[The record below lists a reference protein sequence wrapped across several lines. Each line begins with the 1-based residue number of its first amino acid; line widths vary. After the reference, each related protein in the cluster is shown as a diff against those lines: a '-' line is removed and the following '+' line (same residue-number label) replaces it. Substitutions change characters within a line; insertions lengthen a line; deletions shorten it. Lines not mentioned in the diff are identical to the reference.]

1 MNRYIIIAIFVL
13 LALVAFAAGLLVG
26 PGVSVSDSARAL
38 FSGGNP
44 IITYRLVRVLSAII
58 VGVALS
64 SAGCALQALLKNPLA
79 EPYLLGMSSGAGFGA
94 ALATI
99 LGLSVSVFG
108 FSALNLFAFG
118 GGMLAVTITFMVARG
133 SGLLSV
139 HALLLAGVMV
149 GAAFGSLVLLMLAI
163 FPARDQHQLFLW
175 LMGDLG
181 SPDITLYRII
191 ITGGIVA
198 VGYVLVVVTSRVLD
212 VLALGDEAAF
222 NVGVPIEK
230 MKVFYLIIAALVTG
244 ASVALA
250 GPIGFVGI
258 LVPHAVRR
266 LVGPHH
272 LTLLIGSA
280 FAGSFLLLFGDL
292 LVRTASGYF
301 DLPIIP
307 VGVFTALL
315 GAPYFLFLLK
325 RKGGGVSG

>member
-1 MNRYIIIAIFVL
+1 MNKYLTISVFAL
-13 LALVAFAAGLLVG
+13 LAAVAFIAGLLIG
-26 PGVSVSDSARAL
+26 PGVSVSDSAEAL
-38 FSGGNP
+38 LSGGGP
-44 IITYRLVRVLSAII
+44 IITYRLTRVLSAVV

-99 LGLSVSVFG
+99 LGLSVTAFG
-108 FSALNLFAFG
+108 FSALNLFAFAG
-118 GGMLAVTITFMVARG
+118 GLLAVSITFLVARG

-181 SPDITLYRII
+181 SPDITLYRIF
-191 ITGGIVA
+191 ITGGIVV
-198 VGYVLVVVTSRVLD
+198 VGYALIVVTSRVLD

-222 NVGVPIEK
+222 NIGVPIEK
-230 MKVFYLIIAALVTG
+230 MKIFYLVIAALVTG

-266 LVGPHH
+266 LVGPYH
-272 LTLLIGSA
+272 LALLIGSA
-280 FAGSFLLLFGDL
+280 FAGAFLLLFGDL
-292 LVRTASGYF
+292 LVRTTSGYF

-315 GAPYFLFLLK
+315 GAPYFLFLL
-325 RKGGGVSG
+325 RGKGRSVSG

>member
-1 MNRYIIIAIFVL
+1 MNRYVIIAVFAL
-13 LALVAFAAGLLVG
+13 LALAAFVAGLLIG
-26 PGVSVSDSARAL
+26 PGISIADSFDDLIR
-38 FSGGNP
+38 GGGP
-44 IITYRLVRVLSAII
+44 IITYRLIRALSAVV

-64 SAGCALQALLKNPLA
+64 TAGCSLQALLKNPLA

-94 ALATI
+94 ALATV
-99 LGLSVSVFG
+99 LGFSVSVLG

-118 GGMLAVTITFMVARG
+118 GGLLAVSIAFLVARG

-181 SPDITLYRII
+181 SPDITTFRII
-191 ITGGIVA
+191 VTGGIVA
-198 VGYVLVVVTSRVLD
+198 IGFVATLLTSRVLD

-222 NVGVPIEK
+222 NLGVPIEK
-230 MKVFYLIIAALVTG
+230 MKVFYLVVSALITG

-266 LVGPHH
+266 LIGPHH
-272 LTLLIGSA
+272 FTLLIGSA

-301 DLPIIP
+301 NLPIIP

-315 GAPYFLFLLK
+315 GAPYFLLLLR
-325 RKGGGVSG
+325 RKEGRVIG

>member
-1 MNRYIIIAIFVL
+1 MNKYVIIAIFAL
-13 LALVAFAAGLLVG
+13 LALAALLAGLLVG
-26 PGVSVSDSARAL
+26 PGISIADSADAL
-38 FSGGNP
+38 LSGGSP
-44 IITYRLVRVLSAII
+44 IITYRLIRVFSAIV

-64 SAGCALQALLKNPLA
+64 TAGCALQALLKNPLA

-118 GGMLAVTITFMVARG
+118 GGLLAVSITFMVARG

-181 SPDITLYRII
+181 SPDITSFRII
-191 ITGGIVA
+191 ITGSVVA
-198 VGYVLVVVTSRVLD
+198 VGFIATLLTSRALD

-222 NVGVPIEK
+222 NLGVPIEA
-230 MKVFYLIIAALVTG
+230 MKVFYLVVAAMITG

-272 LTLLIGSA
+272 FALLIGSA

-292 LVRTASGYF
+292 LVRTTSGYF
-301 DLPIIP
+301 NLPIIP

-315 GAPYFLFLLK
+315 GAPYFLLLLK
-325 RKGGGVSG
+325 RKEAVLGG